1 MRERYYEAEDGDA
14 SLNLRRKDS
23 SSVSYSSLRLESAR
37 TACMVGRVA
46 PNDRERRNET
56 WMVRTAM
63 NSSVNVVQTLFL

>member
-46 PNDRERRNET
+46 PNDRGRRK
-56 WMVRTAM
+56 VRTAM